1 MRISETDRSWALP
14 LFLTDENKARWSVGA
29 AILAAV
35 LYLTSNHLHLSPPQY
50 LPFTWIDESAPFI
63 PLSVWIYISEYV
75 YFIFVYFAIR
85 DNVTLN
91 KYLYSITTLQVVSVA
106 IFWLWPTTYPRM
118 NFPVGPEVDWM
129 TRLTF
134 EILRTA
140 DTPANCCPS
149 LHVSSVYLSSL
160 VLLDD
165 EEPGK
170 FRAFFVW
177 GTLIAMSTLTT
188 KQHYFVDVV
197 AGLLMA
203 VTCYWLIH
211 RMARYRPL
219 EETVVG
225 RALA

>member
-1 MRISETDRSWALP
+1 MGSSGSDRSWALP
-14 LFLTDENKARWSVGA
+14 LFLTPENKAQWSIATAV
-29 AILAAV
+29 LAGV
-35 LYLTSNHLHLSPPQY
+35 LYLTSNHFHLSPPQY
-50 LPFTWIDESAPFI
+50 LPFTWIDESTPFL
-63 PLSVWIYISEYV
+63 PLSVWLYISEYF
-75 YFIFVYFAIR
+75 YFAFIYFAIR
-85 DNVTLN
+85 DNATLN
-91 KYLYSITTLQVVSVA
+91 KYLYSFSSLQITSVA

-118 NFPVGPEVDWM
+118 NFPVGGETDWL
-129 TRLTF
+129 TRLAF
-134 EILRTA
+134 ELLRTA

-170 FRAFFVW
+170 FRAYFLW

-203 VTCYWLIH
+203 VTCYWLLH
-211 RMARYRPL
+211 RMAPYREL
-219 EETVVG
+219 HTA
-225 RALA
+225 RARQALA